1 MDKEVSFIMAS
12 YFLRIVEKQNKAL
25 LNILDKEI
33 SYCCKDNLFEIKIL
47 VKIKKNIKKIKQ
59 KKLLSIQN
67 KIMNVENIL
76 KSNFAKGSTERVIN
90 QIFNLIS

>member
-33 SYCCKDNLFEIKIL
+33 SYCCKDNL
-47 VKIKKNIKKIKQ
+47 
-59 KKLLSIQN
+59 
-67 KIMNVENIL
+67 
-76 KSNFAKGSTERVIN
+76 
-90 QIFNLIS
+90 